1 MSRFA
6 TDLKPMMKI
15 LAGDNLSKLR
25 LDEPVALNRVR
36 YFYQENDGGGFLVSP
51 VDQDIRD
58 GLQRIAGHF
67 KRTIKA
73 ETVKK
78 VQIEKLR
85 KSAPIWFGNMKT
97 KLSTKFDEQLS
108 NNEGSINTWLEL
120 AKWCIGQSKHTLIGL
135 LTAISDNSGIK
146 HGSAKH
152 QYLVQQRD
160 DLLEEM
166 KQMLGD
172 DGVLIYPTHP
182 TVAPYHNEPIA
193 RFLNFSYTAIFNVL
207 GLPATAVPLGLGR
220 EGLPIG
226 VQVVANLNQDHL
238 CLAVACELE
247 RAFGGWSAPEIIA

>member
-6 TDLKPMMKI
+6 TDLKPMLKV
-15 LAGDNLSKLR
+15 LAGENLDKLR
-25 LDEPVALNRVR
+25 LDDPVTLNKIR
-36 YFYQENDGGGFLVSP
+36 YFYQESDGGSFLVSP
-51 VDQDIRD
+51 VDQDIKD
-58 GLQRIAGHF
+58 GIQRITGHL

-78 VQIEKLR
+78 VHIDKLR

-97 KLSTKFDEQLS
+97 KSSTRFDEQLA
-108 NNEGSINTWLEL
+108 NNEGSINAWLEL

-135 LTAISDNSGIK
+135 LTAITDNTGVK

-152 QYLVQQRD
+152 QNLVKQRD
-160 DLLEEM
+160 ELLKEFE
-166 KQMLGD
+166 QMLGD
-172 DGVLIYPTHP
+172 DGVFIYPTHP

-207 GLPATAVPLGLGR
+207 GLPVCNIPLGLGR

-226 VQVVANLNQDHL
+226 IQVVANVNQDRL

-247 RAFGGWSAPEIIA
+247 RAFGGWVAPEILA